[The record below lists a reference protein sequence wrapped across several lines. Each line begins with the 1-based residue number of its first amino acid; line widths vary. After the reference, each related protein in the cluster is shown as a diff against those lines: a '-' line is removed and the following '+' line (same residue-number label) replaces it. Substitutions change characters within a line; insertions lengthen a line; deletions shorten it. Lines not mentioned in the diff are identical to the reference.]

1 MERPRIKFYDDL
13 DGPAREQREAFLKLT
28 PAERLQSLFRLRK
41 RYFPPAR
48 LEGPKIK
55 FRKPHV
61 F

>member
-13 DGPAREQREAFLKLT
+13 GDPQRDQQEAFLKLT

-41 RYFPPAR
+41 RYFPPAK

-61 F
+61 R